1 MFRLVRLQSKGR
13 AEAGFPATN
22 VLSGTSRLTT
32 DPAATTH
39 PLPIRMSG
47 RIVLPAPMTVP
58 RPTRTFPARVAPGPI
73 EIFVVQTVYIEPTVS
88 AVRFM
93 APPPQCFTATYLG
106 DTYIYPTIG
115 NSQTGA
121 WVIYGP
127 CASGTVLVMTITFFG
142 HGTSGH
148 CCWYGLQP
156 YPGSGDIESEMCGS
170 TGWYWTHGEGIYIST
185 DPSKNC
191 GTPVEQTT
199 WGGIKAMYR

>member
-1 MFRLVRLQSKGR
+1 MKRLLWLVLLTGMLAAST
-13 AEAGFPATN
+13 ATAN
-22 VLSGTSRLTT
+22 
-32 DPAATTH
+32 
-39 PLPIRMSG
+39 PLPWTQIG
-47 RIVLPAPMTVP
+47 LYGDHAGTLNVVYD
-58 RPTRTFPARVAPGPI
+58 VAPGPI

-93 APPPQCFTATYLG
+93 APPPPCFTATYLG
-106 DTYIYPTIG
+106 DTYYHPVIG

-191 GTPVEQTT
+191 GTPVEQST